1 MSLTQFNYEMKI
13 IGNLTDAPVVD
24 GSLTTQDFKD
34 KFDEGGKAIKEYLNK
49 ELVPNVAERPAVS
62 GLLKSNDMGEF
73 LRAESGVDYQP
84 PLGEKSVTKSM
95 LAEDI
100 SYAAPSSAVTVT
112 LSGWADN
119 QVTVNVSGVTPDNHI
134 IITPAPESYVSY
146 AECMVR
152 CTAQGAGT
160 LTFRCEDVP
169 GAEIKANVLIVG

>member
-1 MSLTQFNYEMKI
+1 MLSSVLSSGAQTYGVNISFGQSGHYIN
-13 IGNLTDAPVVD
+13 NA
-24 GSLTTQDFKD
+24 
-34 KFDEGGKAIKEYLNK
+34 
-49 ELVPNVAERPAVS
+49 LVPNVAERPAVS
-62 GLLKSNDMGEF
+62 GLLKSNDKGEF

-95 LAEDI
+95 LAD
-100 SYAAPSSAVTVT
+100 SYASPSSAVTVA
-112 LSGWADN
+112 LSGWAGN
-119 QVTVNVSGVTPDNHI
+119 QVTVSVSGVTADSHVI
-134 IITPAPESYVSY
+134 VTPAPESYVSY

>member
-1 MSLTQFNYEMKI
+1 MKI

-34 KFDEGGKAIKEYLNK
+34 KFDEGGKAIKDYINNA
-49 ELVPNVAERPAVS
+49 LVPNVAEKPAVS
-62 GLLKSNDMGEF
+62 GLLKSNDKGEF

-100 SYAAPSSAVTVT
+100 SYATPSSAVTVA

-119 QVTVNVSGVTPDNHI
+119 QVTVNVSGVNADNHI
-134 IITPAPESYVSY
+134 IVTPAPESYVVY

-152 CTAQGAGT
+152 CTAQGSGT
-160 LTFRCEDVP
+160 LTFACEDAP
-169 GAEIKANVLIVG
+169 ETEIKVNVLIVG